1 MPLTIKKVH
10 LINYRRFNDYTIE
23 PNPQIN
29 VLAGDNEVGKSSI
42 LEAIDLVASGN
53 IRRVEAIGIDKLLN
67 IGAVQRFNAGYRT
80 FDNLPKIVVE
90 LYLDLHDALD
100 FTLNGKNNTSGTA
113 CDGIRLVCEA
123 NFDYRNEIIDSMKE
137 QSDYFPYD
145 YYSIRFSTFA
155 DEGYSGY
162 KKKLRTTLIDSSNM
176 NSDYAT
182 TDFVKR
188 MYHQYTDGANITE
201 RAVHRSQYRKLKGSF
216 RSDSLAALNKRIAAD
231 KKYAFG
237 LKMAAATEFE
247 NDLMIFEDEISID
260 SKGTGR
266 QVFIKT
272 DFALERAGDN
282 VDVIL
287 LEEPENHLSHTNL
300 RKLVQLVSESKNG
313 QLFVTTH
320 NSLISTRLELQNLLL
335 MGDNTSGS
343 LSFYMTSNRYLFSNR
358 LAFLLEQT
366 SITDIQTRMVTYFD
380 EFIIDE
386 VQDIAGR
393 DFSFLE
399 KLMQTNM
406 DMLYVGDF
414 YQHTFDTSRDGK
426 VNSTLFDSITAYQS
440 RFEAQGFIIDTD
452 LLKGSWRCSKSV
464 CDYIRTFLGID
475 IFSARSDQDDTL
487 IQHLTDKEQITT
499 ILRDEAIIKLHYREA
514 AQFGPNHKN
523 WGQTKGENHYQ
534 DVCVLLNKTTAKWG
548 LD

>member
-1 MPLTIKKVH
+1 MDKRVIFAVAGSGKTTYIINNLSKDRRS
-10 LINYRRFNDYTIE
+10 LIVTYTEANYSNLR
-23 PNPQIN
+23 
-29 VLAGDNEVGKSSI
+29 
-42 LEAIDLVASGN
+42 
-53 IRRVEAIGIDKLLN
+53 
-67 IGAVQRFNAGYRT
+67 QRITEKF
-80 FDNLPKIVVE
+80 
-90 LYLDLHDALD
+90 
-100 FTLNGKNNTSGTA
+100 
-113 CDGIRLVCEA
+113 DGIWPE
-123 NFDYRNEIIDSMKE
+123 
-137 QSDYFPYD
+137 
-145 YYSIRFSTFA
+145 
-155 DEGYSGY
+155 
-162 KKKLRTTLIDSSNM
+162 
-176 NSDYAT
+176 
-182 TDFVKR
+182 
-188 MYHQYTDGANITE
+188 NITLMTYFTFLY
-201 RAVHRSQYRKLKGSF
+201 RFCYKPFLSDRCKAVGICYDQ
-216 RSDSLAALNKRIAAD
+216 
-231 KKYAFG
+231 
-237 LKMAAATEFE
+237 
-247 NDLMIFEDEISID
+247 
-260 SKGTGR
+260 
-266 QVFIKT
+266 
-272 DFALERAGDN
+272 
-282 VDVIL
+282 
-287 LEEPENHLSHTNL
+287 
-300 RKLVQLVSESKNG
+300 
-313 QLFVTTH
+313 
-320 NSLISTRLELQNLLL
+320 SLIPRYEK
-335 MGDNTSGS
+335 MKS

-534 DVCVLLNKTTAKWG
+534 DVCVLLNKTTAKARLSG
-548 LD
+548 KLDCLPPSTKNKLYVAITRARRNVYLVDEI

>member
-343 LSFYMTSNRYLFSNR
+343 PTSLRNLNSDTGKYFMKAPVANMIEFTISKRVILVEGPSEYMLFERFYETVTQHKPEIDGVHVVDVHGLSFKRYLEIAQLLGNR
-358 LAFLLEQT
+358 VAVV
-366 SITDIQTRMVTYFD
+366 TDNDGDKKRYCIDKYSDFVGVPNIRVFF
-380 EFIIDE
+380 EGDE
-386 VQDIAGR
+386 V
-393 DFSFLE
+393 
-399 KLMQTNM
+399 K
-406 DMLYVGDF
+406 
-414 YQHTFDTSRDGK
+414 HTFEIVLYHDNKSLCDTIFIGNAIDYMLNNK
-426 VNSTLFDSITAYQS
+426 TEAAYM
-440 RFEAQGFIIDTD
+440 
-452 LLKGSWRCSKSV
+452 LLNQNEMINV
-464 CDYIRTFLGID
+464 PQYI
-475 IFSARSDQDDTL
+475 Q
-487 IQHLTDKEQITT
+487 
-499 ILRDEAIIKLHYREA
+499 EAIKWIRE
-514 AQFGPNHKN
+514 
-523 WGQTKGENHYQ
+523 
-534 DVCVLLNKTTAKWG
+534 
-548 LD
+548 